1 MATTKA
7 TNQGPGDDG
16 QGDRGDCTG
25 GGLPG
30 VTAGGMPTSGGL
42 PGGPVLAPCTIADLK
57 PGAIVHEAELKL
69 TADGPVWDEITLV
82 RPTPPAT
89 G

>member
-1 MATTKA
+1 M
-7 TNQGPGDDG
+7 P
-16 QGDRGDCTG
+16 TG
-25 GGLPG
+25 GGLPP
-30 VTAGGMPTSGGL
+30 AAASRSS
-42 PGGPVLAPCTIADLK
+42 APCTIADLK